1 MIREAGTHM
10 PMSDEVCSIDFGFY
24 PKAFDKMSGP
34 ITIATLPNLDDKI
47 KDVSSS
53 GCVEGDWIYS
63 PPSQVGEMFSRR
75 IKTRPYSA
83 RIFGLPKT
91 HRLSHTNSQGPT
103 HLPFLVFCFGFFA
116 GMRMSETERG
126 FLDATPFVPGKAHD
140 IVWLNDDSQFTA
152 VQYADRF
159 WTAHAAKPRIEVAMR
174 GAIHSYFISRT
185 PTLLEFEEF
194 IYLYTALEGCHYVH
208 SVIQGQDPTKI
219 LHNERIEKLC
229 EAFSVSTPAWADS
242 KNSLVTKPRNAT
254 LHEGLFFDEPLGFQ
268 IFGGRNRN
276 VQDGMLLL
284 QMAALTSRL
293 IIALLGMETCDY
305 VRSPIDL
312 RQRYRVR
319 LEETGGPQQ
328 TQ

>member
-1 MIREAGTHM
+1 M

-24 PKAFDKMSGP
+24 PRGFDKTSGP
-34 ITIATLPNLDDKI
+34 IAIATLPNLDDKI

-53 GCVEGDWIYS
+53 EYVEGNWIYS
-63 PPSQVGEMFSRR
+63 PPSRVQDIFSKRV
-75 IKTRPYSA
+75 KTIPYSA
-83 RIFGLPKT
+83 RVFTLPKT
-91 HRLSHTNSQGPT
+91 HRLSHTNSLGPT
-103 HLPFLVFCFGFFA
+103 HVRFLVFCLGLFA
-116 GMRMSETERG
+116 GMRMSETEAG
-126 FLDATPFVPGKAHD
+126 FLDATPIAPGEAHD
-140 IVWLNDDSQFTA
+140 IVWLNDDSLFTA

-174 GAIHSYFISRT
+174 GAIHSYFISRM
-185 PTLLEFEEF
+185 PSLLEFEKF

-219 LHNERIEKLC
+219 LHKQRIKRLC
-229 EAFSVSTPAWADS
+229 EVFSISIPSWADPS
-242 KNSLVTKPRNAT
+242 NHLVAKHRHLT
-254 LHEGLFFDEPLGFQ
+254 LHEGLFFEEPLGFQ

-305 VRSPIDL
+305 VRSPIDT
-312 RQRYRVR
+312 RQRYGVR
-319 LEETGGPQQ
+319 LEETGGPLMQMGGNVEHKW
-328 TQ
+328 